1 MTKVL
6 YVEDEALLAISM
18 ESILV
23 ESGYIVALAHDG
35 EEGVARA
42 LSFLPQVIVTDFMM
56 PRMDGPAM
64 LKELLYRG
72 IKVPVVLTTA
82 VPEEDI
88 TAEVRCQIDIY
99 LPKPFSEQD
108 LIAAVNSLSALSSE
122 PH

>member
-1 MTKVL
+1 
-6 YVEDEALLAISM
+6 
-18 ESILV
+18 
-23 ESGYIVALAHDG
+23 
-35 EEGVARA
+35 
-42 LSFLPQVIVTDFMM
+42 
-56 PRMDGPAM
+56 M

-88 TAEVRCQIDIY
+88 TAEVRGQIDIY

>member
-18 ESILV
+18 ETVLLDA
-23 ESGYIVALAHDG
+23 GYVVALAHDG

-42 LSFLPQVIVTDFMM
+42 VSFLPQVIVTDYMM
-56 PRMDGPAM
+56 PRMDGPTM
-64 LKELLYRG
+64 LKELENRG

-88 TAEVRCQIDIY
+88 TADVRSQIDVY
-99 LPKPFSEQD
+99 LPKPFSERD
-108 LIAAVNSLSALSSE
+108 LIAAVTRLLA
-122 PH
+122 

>member
-88 TAEVRCQIDIY
+88 TPR
-99 LPKPFSEQD
+99 F
-108 LIAAVNSLSALSSE
+108 AARLTSICPNLSASRT
-122 PH
+122 